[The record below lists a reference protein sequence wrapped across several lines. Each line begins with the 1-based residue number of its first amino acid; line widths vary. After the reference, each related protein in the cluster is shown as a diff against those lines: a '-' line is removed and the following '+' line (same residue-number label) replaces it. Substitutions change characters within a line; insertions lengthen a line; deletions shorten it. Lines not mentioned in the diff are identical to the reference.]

1 MNVGLPKNMFLAGTG
16 GFLYMDESRRLE
28 QRIKLERYRQFLA
41 PNKDISKY
49 IEPGMGESIR
59 QAVCRAVR
67 RFLGVRSDGGDGAGP
82 GNIELFELEFDE
94 WFLDSLDNF
103 RKRIEAHRSETR
115 HYE

>member
-41 PNKDISKY
+41 PNADISKY
-49 IEPGMGESIR
+49 IETGGESIR
-59 QAVCRAVR
+59 KAVYRAVR
-67 RFLGVRSDGGDGAGP
+67 RFLGVRGVRDGDNGGDGGP

-94 WFLDSLDNF
+94 RFLDSLD
-103 RKRIEAHRSETR
+103 KSRSF
-115 HYE
+115 YE